1 MVVVRL
7 SVDGSK
13 KKPFY
18 HMVAADKRCPRNGRY
33 LEEIGYFNPLA
44 KGKAVRLYL
53 KRDRI
58 TYWQSVGAQLSTR
71 VASLVKE
78 WDKMVVGSQIN

>member
-7 SVDGSK
+7 SRGGSK

-18 HMVAADKRCPRNGRY
+18 HMVATDKRCPRDGKY
-33 LEEIGYFNPLA
+33 IEEIGYFNPLA
-44 KGKAVRLYL
+44 KGKAVRLHL

-58 TYWQSVGAQLSTR
+58 TYWISVGAQLSNR
-71 VASLVKE
+71 IVSLVKE
-78 WDKMVVGSQIN
+78 WDKTIAPQTN

>member
-7 SVDGSK
+7 SRGGSK

-18 HMVAADKRCPRNGRY
+18 HLLAADERCPRDGKY
-33 LEEIGYFNPLA
+33 IEEIGYFNPLA
-44 KGKAVRLYL
+44 KGKTVRLHI

-58 TYWQSVGAQLSTR
+58 TYWQSVGAQLSAR
-71 VASLVKE
+71 VVSLVKE
-78 WDKMVVGSQIN
+78 WDKTIAVQTN